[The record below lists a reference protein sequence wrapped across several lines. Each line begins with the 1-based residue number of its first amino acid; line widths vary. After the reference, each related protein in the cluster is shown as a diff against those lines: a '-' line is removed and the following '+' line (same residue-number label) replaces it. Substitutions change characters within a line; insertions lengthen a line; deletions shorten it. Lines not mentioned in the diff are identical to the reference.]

1 MEVSAEDNSGPESET
16 KYNSVIEEK
25 TPESFIEDI
34 ADDYVHYTK
43 FDSAKEVNV
52 HTILSNI
59 RRGRGTSKRR
69 MTACFPRN
77 VVIITAFSK
86 NNKIISTI
94 LIMVV
99 K

>member
-16 KYNSVIEEK
+16 KNNSVIEET

-43 FDSAKEVNV
+43 FDSTKEVNV

-69 MTACFPRN
+69 M
-77 VVIITAFSK
+77 SQ
-86 NNKIISTI
+86 
-94 LIMVV
+94 
-99 K
+99 

>member
-16 KYNSVIEEK
+16 KNNSVIEET

-43 FDSAKEVNV
+43 FDSTKEVNV

-77 VVIITAFSK
+77 ESCNRYF
-86 NNKIISTI
+86 
-94 LIMVV
+94 LF
-99 K
+99 